1 MNPVKYGLILQ
12 CIAAMYEFALVPSA
26 YQFNEMSTTEIDYA
40 TEILRA
46 WKRVCEG
53 TSPAAVRSVEYWGS
67 LYCASRFDGESSGDG
82 HLDADASAELSW
94 AESVLGG
101 SEGALEES

>member
-26 YQFNEMSTTEIDYA
+26 YQFNEMSTMEIDYA

-53 TSPAAVRSVEYWGS
+53 TSPTSVRSVEYWGS
-67 LYCASRFDGESSGDG
+67 LYCAVRINSGTDP
-82 HLDADASAELSW
+82 DADLATNPST
-94 AESVLGG
+94 ESDGLYSDAG
-101 SEGALEES
+101 